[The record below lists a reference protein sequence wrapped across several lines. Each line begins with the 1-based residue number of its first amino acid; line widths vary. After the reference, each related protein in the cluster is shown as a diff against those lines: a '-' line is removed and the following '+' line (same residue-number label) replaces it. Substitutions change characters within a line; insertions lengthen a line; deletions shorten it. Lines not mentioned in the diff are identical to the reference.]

1 MGALK
6 RVCYIV
12 VSVIL
17 SAIGCSR
24 PEVTITYDGSA
35 QVELVSSKGT
45 RVVVDLSMLDMLT
58 TRMTESDILLT
69 THDHTDHFLANYSAV
84 FKGTKMEMREGE
96 LSINDVYIRGIKS
109 ESEWLNTGSGHAV
122 PFGATGRM
130 DNYIYIIDMDGVRI
144 AHFGDI
150 VQPNFTADQLSKI
163 GKVDVAI
170 MLFDC
175 IWHKV
180 DLKNKIGFQLM
191 KEIRPSIIIPT
202 HFSIAAA
209 EYAKT
214 LWPCYYTEKKTIQI
228 RKGRHVPRKTC
239 LLLLGYSN
247 TSYAELINAAEWKN

>member
-1 MGALK
+1 MVALK
-6 RVCYIV
+6 RVCYVV

-24 PEVTITYDGSA
+24 PEVNITYDGSA

-45 RVVVDLSMLDMLT
+45 RVVVDLSMLDKLT

-69 THDHTDHFLANYSAV
+69 THDHADHRLVNFSTV
-84 FKGTKMEMREGE
+84 FKGTAIEMSEGE
-96 LSINDVYIRGIKS
+96 WSIKDVYIRGIRS

-122 PFGATGRM
+122 PTGATGTM

-150 VQPNFTADQLSKI
+150 VQAKFTADQLSKI

-175 IWHKV
+175 IWHRI
-180 DLKNKIGFQLM
+180 DLQNKIGFHLM
-191 KEIRPSIIIPT
+191 QEIRPSIIIPT

-214 LWPCYYTEKKTIQI
+214 LWPCYYTESNTIQI
-228 RKGRHVPRKTC
+228 RKGKRIPRKTC
-239 LLLLGYSN
+239 LLLMGYLN
-247 TSYAELINAAEWKN
+247 TSYAELIQAAEWKN